1 MYIPPHF
8 EEADPE
14 HIAGLIAAAPL
25 ATIVA
30 HTADGLVANHI
41 PLIAAP
47 GALIGHVA
55 RANDMHRLLAEGQE
69 VLAIFLGEQG
79 YVSPNYYPSKAEHHR
94 HVPTWNYEVV
104 HMRGRIW
111 FQHGEQAKRA
121 AVGLLT
127 RQHERRLHGAAGW
140 RMADA
145 PPDYLQEMLAHIV
158 ALRIEVGQVLAK
170 SKLSQNRAPRDLEG
184 AIAGLRGAGQEAL
197 AARMQARRDRA
208 TD

>member
-14 HIAGLIAAAPL
+14 QIAGLIAAAPL

-69 VLAIFLGEQG
+69 VLAIFRGVEG
-79 YVSPNYYPSKAEHHR
+79 YISPNYYPSKPEHHR
-94 HVPTWNYEVV
+94 HVPTWNYEVA
-104 HMRGRIW
+104 HLHGTIA
-111 FQHGEQAKRA
+111 FQHDDKAKRA

-127 RQHERRLHGAAGW
+127 RAQERRLNGDAAW

-145 PPDYLQEMLAHIV
+145 PADYMAQMLDGIV
-158 ALRIEVGQVLAK
+158 AFRITVTRVLAK
-170 SKLSQNRAPRDLEG
+170 AKLSQNRDARDRQG
-184 AIAGLRGAGQEAL
+184 AIDGL
-197 AARMQARRDRA
+197 AADGAAALSARMAAR
-208 TD
+208 